1 MYIIHVYRCK
11 DVFKAVG
18 NDDIDDYINSL
29 KACEIDTI
37 TRAKLKRRL
46 AEITNELVK
55 FEKLLVVAKPGDF
68 DVAKWRADQESRIM
82 QIVQHPH
89 LQTQQQSVVPKPK
102 PPPKQEIKEVEA
114 ETPSKVEST
123 RKEPNSEATLAEKKS
138 QVVDKKPETVV
149 IKSDKQSSET
159 QLKSSGGEKQSKRP
173 NESESTDKP
182 YQDSLDYAIWMPPK
196 GLNYILTLF
205 LIYYVIL

>member
-1 MYIIHVYRCK
+1 M
-11 DVFKAVG
+11 
-18 NDDIDDYINSL
+18 
-29 KACEIDTI
+29 
-37 TRAKLKRRL
+37 KRRL

-89 LQTQQQSVVPKPK
+89 LQNQQQSVAPKPK

-123 RKEPNSEATLAEKKS
+123 RKEPKSEATLAEKKS
-138 QVVDKKPETVV
+138 QVVEKKQETVV
-149 IKSDKQSSET
+149 KSDKQSSET
-159 QLKSSGGEKQSKRP
+159 LLKSSGGEKQSKRP
-173 NESESTDKP
+173 IETDSNDNKP
-182 YQDSLDYAIWMPPK
+182 YEDSLDYAIWMPPK
-196 GLNYILTLF
+196 GLNSILTLF
-205 LIYYVIL
+205 LLYYNTL